1 MTPLAQIIAARIAAY
16 GPMRMDEYMQLC
28 LLHPDHGYYTTREP
42 FGQSGDFITAPEISQ
57 MFGEVLAAA
66 IAQAWMDQGRPRG
79 AILAEPGPGRGTLM
93 ADMLRVLRKVPGW
106 DAQIVLVEASPRL
119 REIQKST
126 IQKEYSG
133 DVHHVDTV
141 AELPQAPL
149 FLVANEFFDA
159 LPIRQFRRGADGWA
173 EVMVGLQENRLALIL
188 GPPAPLPRKA
198 PVGSIWEIREPAR
211 PVATGIAT
219 RIARHGGGAIFVDY
233 GDWDGQGDSFQALK
247 DGRPDDPLAAPGL
260 ADLTAHVD
268 FAPIA
273 ASGHATGVQVSR
285 MVTQGALLGALGV
298 GARAAALAGAR
309 PDQAEAIAAAL
320 HRLTDPG
327 EMGHLF
333 KALAFW
339 PAGAPAIAGFT
350 LSGAQ

>member
-1 MTPLAQIIAARIAAY
+1 MTPLAQIIAVRIAAH

-42 FGQSGDFITAPEISQ
+42 FGRGGDFTTAPEISQ

-66 IAQAWMDQGRPRG
+66 IAQAWMDQGQPRG
-79 AILAEPGPGRGTLM
+79 AILAELGPGRGTLM
-93 ADMLRVLRKVPGW
+93 ADMLRVLRQVPGW
-106 DAQIVLVEASPRL
+106 DAQTVLVEASPRL
-119 REIQKST
+119 RAIQKDLL
-126 IQKEYSG
+126 G
-133 DVHHVDTV
+133 DVQHVDTV
-141 AELPQAPL
+141 SGLPRGPL

-159 LPIRQFRRGADGWA
+159 LPIRQFRREAEGWA
-173 EVMVGLQENRLALIL
+173 EVMVGLQDNRLALIL
-188 GPPAPLPRKA
+188 GPPAPLPREA
-198 PVGSIWEIREPAR
+198 SIGSIWEICEPAR
-211 PVATGIAT
+211 PVATEIAT
-219 RIARHGGGAIFVDY
+219 RIARHSGGAIFVDY
-233 GDWDGQGDSFQALK
+233 GGWDGQGDSFQALR

-273 ASGHATGVQVSR
+273 ASGRGAGVQVSA
-285 MVTQGALLGALGV
+285 MVTQGALLAALGV
-298 GARAAALAGAR
+298 GARAAALARAR
-309 PDQAEAIAAAL
+309 PDQAGTIAAAL
-320 HRLTDPG
+320 HRLTDPA

-350 LSGAQ
+350 LPGAQ